1 MIVEFDDVKVLLDLQ
16 KGGSDKY
23 PELDVILEQVSAAI
37 ENHCQRFFLL
47 DEYTETDFFDSR
59 EIPLKALP
67 ISSVKSVS
75 IDGKSQIL
83 NWRIRGDR
91 IALRDHSEGT
101 YKIVYKGGFDELPL
115 DVKRAAVLQVC
126 HEFQRKDQIGSTAVT
141 TDGGTV
147 QYSGQLAL
155 LKEVV
160 RLLAP
165 YRNYAKGGW

>member
-1 MIVEFDDVKVLLDLQ
+1 MIVEYEDVKPLLRLE
-16 KGGSDKY
+16 KSGADKY
-23 PELDVILEQVSAAI
+23 PVLPTILEQVSAAI

-47 DEYTETDFFDSR
+47 DEYVESEYFEGR

-67 ISSVKSVS
+67 ISTIKAVSV
-75 IDGKSQIL
+75 DGKNQVL

-91 IALRDHSEGT
+91 IVFRDHMDGV
-101 YKIVYKGGFDELPL
+101 YKITYKGGFDELPP

-126 HEFQRKDQIGSTAVT
+126 HEFQRSDHIGSTSVT
-141 TDGGTV
+141 DPGGTV
-147 QYSGQLAL
+147 EYSGQLAL

-165 YRNYAKGGW
+165 YRNFAKGGW